1 VPIPLGEGIAK
12 GFVEALQLI
21 GKGGKI
27 TAIMPSKLGY
37 GEQGGGPIPPY
48 SPLVF
53 DIEIKDIKK
62 GVTPAPIVPLPAP
75 VVTTPAKK

>member
-1 VPIPLGEGIAK
+1 
-12 GFVEALQLI
+12 
-21 GKGGKI
+21 
-27 TAIMPSKLGY
+27 MPSKLGY

-62 GVTPAPIVPLPAP
+62 GTAPAAMFPPPVEASPA
-75 VVTTPAKK
+75 AN